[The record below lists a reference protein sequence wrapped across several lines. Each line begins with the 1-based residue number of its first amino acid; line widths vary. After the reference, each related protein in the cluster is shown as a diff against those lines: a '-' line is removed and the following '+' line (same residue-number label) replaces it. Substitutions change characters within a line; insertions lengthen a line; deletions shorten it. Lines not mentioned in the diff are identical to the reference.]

1 MHIIERCHTE
11 PVNQRESM
19 KKKKKKKMFGGD
31 WLREQKKPGGDLFL
45 DRYVGGKGATAR
57 RLEGLFIIQTQ
68 LLKV

>member
-19 KKKKKKKMFGGD
+19 KKKKKMFGGD

>member
-1 MHIIERCHTE
+1 
-11 PVNQRESM
+11 M

>member
-1 MHIIERCHTE
+1 MK
-11 PVNQRESM
+11 